1 MKIILFRPEIP
12 QNTGNII
19 RTCYLTN
26 SSLSI
31 VTPASFSLSDKN
43 LKRAGLDYYK
53 DINLERIDDLE
64 KYLLDKKSFYFFS
77 SKVEKSYSD
86 IKYEKDAILI
96 FGSETSGLPKIF
108 LNKYP
113 NKFLKIPMKKN
124 SRCLN
129 LSNTVAIA
137 LYEALRQNNFLFN

>member
-1 MKIILFRPEIP
+1 MQIILFRPEIP

-26 SSLSI
+26 SSLAI
-31 VTPASFSLSDKN
+31 VTPASFSLSDRN

-53 DINLERIDDLE
+53 DINLEKIDDLE
-64 KYLLDKKSFYFFS
+64 NYLLDKKSFYFFS
-77 SKVEKSYSD
+77 SKAEKSYTD
-86 IKYEKDAILI
+86 INYEKDAILI
-96 FGSETSGLPKIF
+96 FGSETSGLPKLF
-108 LNKYP
+108 LDKYSD
-113 NKFLKIPMKKN
+113 KFLKIPMKEN

-137 LYEALRQNNFLFN
+137 LYEALRQNNFSF

>member
-1 MKIILFRPEIP
+1 MQIILFKPEIP

-19 RTCYLTN
+19 RTCYITN
-26 SSLSI
+26 TSLSI
-31 VTPASFSLSDKN
+31 VTPASFSLSDRN
-43 LKRAGLDYYK
+43 LKRAGLDYFK
-53 DINLERIDDLE
+53 DLDLEKIDDLE

-77 SKVEKSYSD
+77 SKAEKSYAD

-96 FGSETSGLPKIF
+96 FGSETSGLPNIF
-108 LNKYP
+108 FEKY
-113 NKFLKIPMKKN
+113 KDRFLKIPMKKN

-137 LYEALRQNNFLFN
+137 LYEALRQNNFSF